1 MSSWRWARTAL
12 VPAVALV
19 ALLGLMVQSEGI
31 DTTAEIVA
39 LLVVLAS
46 SAALYLRRRY
56 PVAVGAVAL
65 AAVAA
70 YGALLHRPGPIM
82 LVFVVALY
90 TVVDE
95 GHLAVAVGLGLAS
108 VVSFAVADSY
118 TRTGV
123 GGNGATLLHAGWL
136 VAVIVGVTRNRRAYL
151 AEVQARVL
159 AAEQR
164 KEEEAR
170 HRATEERLRIA
181 RELHDLL
188 GHHLSLIS
196 VQASAALHRPDP
208 ERSAEALAV
217 IKQTSRETLREL
229 RAALG
234 VLRQEGTTPSDPAP
248 GLDRLGELVTA
259 AGRCGLAVRTEV
271 TGTGPLP
278 PEVDLSA
285 YRIVQEA
292 LTNVS
297 RHAGATTAV
306 VRVVP
311 DGDEVV
317 VEVADDGAGPAGPP
331 GTGILGMD
339 ERARA
344 LGGSLTTGPGPDGGF
359 LVRARLPLRA
369 APLPVPGPRAEL
381 GETT

>member
-1 MSSWRWARTAL
+1 M
-12 VPAVALV
+12 PAVALV
-19 ALLGLMVQSEGI
+19 ALLGLMVQSAGI
-31 DTTAEIVA
+31 DTAAEIVA

-56 PVAVGAVAL
+56 PVAVGVVAL

-70 YGALLHRPGPIM
+70 YGALLHRPGPVM

-123 GGNGATLLHAGWL
+123 SGNGATLLHAGWL

-159 AAEQR
+159 AAERR

-217 IKQTSRETLREL
+217 IKRTSRETLREL

-248 GLDRLGELVTA
+248 GLDRLDELVTG

-271 TGTGPLP
+271 TDTGPLP

-297 RHAGATTAV
+297 RHAGASTAV
-306 VRVVP
+306 VRVLP

-317 VEVADDGAGPAGPP
+317 VEVADDGAGPTGPP
-331 GTGILGMD
+331 DTTTGNGAGTGVLGMG

-359 LVRARLPLRA
+359 LVRARLPLRP
-369 APLPVPGPRAEL
+369 APLPVPAPRAEL
-381 GETT
+381 GETA